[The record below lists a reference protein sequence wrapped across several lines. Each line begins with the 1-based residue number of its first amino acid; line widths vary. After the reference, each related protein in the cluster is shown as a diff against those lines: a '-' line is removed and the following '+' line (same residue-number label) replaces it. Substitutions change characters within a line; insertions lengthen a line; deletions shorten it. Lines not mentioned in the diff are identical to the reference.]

1 MDAEVLRTVGQVA
14 GIGGIA
20 LAVVMTIFR
29 EVIRKSIFPKLDP
42 DSGYRL
48 LRLILVLTWS
58 VAVAGVGAWLM
69 AKQWERPPA
78 PVAEKVTFKLTG
90 LVTDEQG
97 NGVAGANVSVVG
109 SGSFA
114 KSDSEGSFT
123 STSVLD
129 ADRTADDQALIVRI
143 TKDGFRPMTEQVQLN
158 TKNLIVKMQRADD
171 APATAAAAVD
181 ARLKSAGGSDVV
193 DDDPESVS
201 PPVHNDRRGAISLRY
216 TGDPA
221 GCQLSL
227 NWSVGNQQFQPTAN
241 PYLVRGVVLGE
252 AQYSVA
258 GVIACP
264 SPAGVV
270 GCAAS
275 GGGSLLLRN
284 GAMYDIVWQRTANFT
299 QCEVALMGTG

>member
-1 MDAEVLRTVGQVA
+1 MDAEVLKTVGQVA

-20 LAVVMTIFR
+20 LAVVLTIFR

-42 DSGYRL
+42 ESGYRL

-58 VAVAGVGAWLM
+58 VALAGVGAWLL

-114 KSDSEGSFT
+114 RSDSEGGFA

-129 ADRTADDQALIVRI
+129 ADRASDDQELIVRI
-143 TKDGFRPMTEQVQLN
+143 TKDGFRPMTERVKLN
-158 TKNLIVKMQRADD
+158 AKNLIVKMQRVDEPRAGAATARDSSIDGDIGTDVADD
-171 APATAAAAVD
+171 EPRPV
-181 ARLKSAGGSDVV
+181 
-193 DDDPESVS
+193 
-201 PPVHNDRRGAISLRY
+201 PPPLRTDSRGAISLRY

-227 NWSVGNQQFQPTAN
+227 NWSVGNQQFQPNAN
-241 PYLVRGVVLGE
+241 PYLVSGVVLGE
-252 AQYSVA
+252 SQYSVA

-270 GCAAS
+270 GCSAS
-275 GGGSLLLRN
+275 GGGSLLLSN
-284 GAMYDIVWQRTANFT
+284 GAMYDIVWQRTANFA
-299 QCEVALMGTG
+299 QCEVALMPVG

>member
-1 MDAEVLRTVGQVA
+1 
-14 GIGGIA
+14 
-20 LAVVMTIFR
+20 MTIFR
-29 EVIRKSIFPKLDP
+29 EVIRKSIFSKLDP

-114 KSDSEGSFT
+114 KSDSEGSFA

-129 ADRTADDQALIVRI
+129 ADRVGDDQALIVRI
-143 TKDGFRPMTEQVQLN
+143 TKDGFRPMTEHVKLN
-158 TKNLIVKMQRADD
+158 AKNLIVKMARVNAG
-171 APATAAAAVD
+171 APAGAAAEDVPIQGVVAN
-181 ARLKSAGGSDVV
+181 DVV
-193 DDDPESVS
+193 DNEPGFVPPSVQTD
-201 PPVHNDRRGAISLRY
+201 NRGAISLRY

-227 NWSVGNQQFQPTAN
+227 NWSVGNQQFQPSAN
-241 PYLVRGVVLGE
+241 PYLVNGVALGE
-252 AQYSVA
+252 PQYSVG

-270 GCAAS
+270 GCTAS
-275 GGGSLLLRN
+275 GGGALLLRN

-299 QCEVALMGTG
+299 QCEVALMPIG